1 MRHAKSDQTTIRSL
15 NRRLILNHLRQH
27 GAQSRAHL
35 AEVTGLSPAAV
46 TGVTA
51 GLIGD
56 GWLTERELGSSSG
69 GRPPIMID
77 IDYASHFAVGI
88 KVMESRLEAVLTDL
102 STAVLQQKHL
112 ALGSHSPEAVVEA
125 ANAVTTA
132 LLARAGATPE
142 RLIGVGIG
150 MPGVIDPRGLCHSS
164 PILAWRDVPI
174 AAMAAQRIGASVW
187 VDNDVN
193 AFAAAE
199 RLFGHG
205 KHAQNFLTLTV
216 GRGIG
221 MGLVLNGEVYRGRD
235 GGAGE
240 FGHVLSEPDGLPCEC
255 GNRGCLEAYAA
266 EHALVKRHNAARPRG
281 KVADIQALLERAAQG
296 DADVLGLLEDAGRRV
311 GRALSGVLNVFNPE
325 LIVVGGEGVRLG
337 TVFFNALREAMHAHA
352 FNGLADDV
360 PVFVDAWGDDAWAR
374 GAASL
379 AVQRAF
385 AWAGEH

>member
-1 MRHAKSDQTTIRSL
+1 MRHVKSDQTTVRTL

-27 GAQSRAHL
+27 GAQSRAQL
-35 AEVTGLSPAAV
+35 ADITGLSPAAI

-51 GLIGD
+51 ELIEDGL
-56 GWLTERELGSSSG
+56 LTEQALGSSSG

-77 IDYASHFAVGI
+77 IDYPSHYAVGI

-102 STAVLQQKHL
+102 STTVLQQQQVDL
-112 ALGSHSPEAVVEA
+112 ESHTPQAVAVA
-125 ANAVTTA
+125 ASKITTV
-132 LLARAGATPE
+132 LMKRVRASRD

-150 MPGVIDPRGLCHSS
+150 MPGVIDDAGVCHSS
-164 PILAWRDVPI
+164 PILEWRDVPI
-174 AAMAAQRIGASVW
+174 AAMIANQLGTTVW

-205 KHAQNFLTLTV
+205 KHAQNFVALTV

-221 MGLVLNGEVYRGRD
+221 MGLVINGEVYRGRN

-240 FGHVLSEPDGLPCEC
+240 FGHVPSEPSGRLCEC
-255 GNRGCLEAYAA
+255 GNVGCLEAYAA
-266 EHALVKRHNAARPRG
+266 EPALVRRYNDQRSASD
-281 KVADIQALLERAAQG
+281 VADIHALLERSKSRDALALELLG
-296 DADVLGLLEDAGRRV
+296 DAGERV
-311 GRALSGVLNVFNPE
+311 GRALAGVLNVFNPE

-337 TVFFNALREAMHAHA
+337 EAFFAPMRDALERHA
-352 FNGLADDV
+352 FNGLADGV
-360 PVFVDAWGDDAWAR
+360 EVFVDAWGDDAWAR

-385 AWAGEH
+385 SVGR